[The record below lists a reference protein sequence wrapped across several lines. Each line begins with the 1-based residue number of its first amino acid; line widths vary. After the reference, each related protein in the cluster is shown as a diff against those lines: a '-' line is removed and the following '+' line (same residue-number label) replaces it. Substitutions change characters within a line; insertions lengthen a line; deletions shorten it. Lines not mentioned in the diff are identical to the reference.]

1 MSRSYPPDWLDDGEA
16 AYLLSL
22 PVSSFRQYVSE
33 GVLPKGVTIGKH
45 RRWSRAMLHDALAAR
60 GVALPGSDNPLL
72 RGPNGAEA

>member
-1 MSRSYPPDWLDDGEA
+1 MSRFYPPDWLDADEA
-16 AYLLSL
+16 AYLLCL
-22 PVSSFRQYVSE
+22 PVSSFRQYVNE

-72 RGPNGAEA
+72 RGRDGAAA